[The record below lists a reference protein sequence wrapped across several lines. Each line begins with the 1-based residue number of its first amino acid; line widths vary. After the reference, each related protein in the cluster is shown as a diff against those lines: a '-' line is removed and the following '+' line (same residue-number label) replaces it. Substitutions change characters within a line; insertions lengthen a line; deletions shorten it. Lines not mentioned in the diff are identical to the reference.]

1 MKALLFGMLLILF
14 SCQKDKATKV
24 APSAES
30 EKTESSIIADV
41 AEVEEDCDDKFKK
54 AQEEPKKID
63 ENNLFGKN
71 EADEGCTLE

>member
-14 SCQKDKATKV
+14 SCQEDTATKV
-24 APSAES
+24 APSTDS
-30 EKTESSIIADV
+30 VKTESSAIADIT
-41 AEVEEDCDDKFKK
+41 EDEEDCDDKFKK
-54 AQEEPKKID
+54 AQEQPKKID